1 MPMESRTFS
10 PKSSSKKQPK
20 TRPGTYALGGLVM
33 TGSSIAVPEPL
44 LKMLSTRSNM
54 NGIQPIWLSENATL
68 SCGNLA
74 STPESNQSAIAIW
87 LFMLVSAI
95 WTLAGASRDVVLKPD
110 DEPMCMQ
117 MTVPV
122 SSHAANTGS
131 Q

>member
-1 MPMESRTFS
+1 
-10 PKSSSKKQPK
+10 
-20 TRPGTYALGGLVM
+20 M

-54 NGIQPIWLSENATL
+54 NGIQPIWLSENAIC
-68 SCGNLA
+68 SCGKRA
-74 STPESNQSAIAIW
+74 STPDSSQSAIDIW

-95 WTLAGASRDVVLKPD
+95 MTLAGASADVGLKPD

-122 SSHAANTGS
+122 SSQASKTGS